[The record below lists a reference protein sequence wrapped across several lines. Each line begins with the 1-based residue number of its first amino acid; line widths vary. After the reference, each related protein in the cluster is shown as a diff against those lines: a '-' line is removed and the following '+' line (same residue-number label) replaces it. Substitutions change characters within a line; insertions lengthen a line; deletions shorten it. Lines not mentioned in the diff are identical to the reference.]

1 MYGNKGNYRVY
12 LKPLYSRLDRLAQ
25 SQSSPFSAEAQ
36 LEHVKILFIQ
46 ISYSVSKKI
55 RAETIGL
62 KIFKIIDS
70 GISFYCNNF
79 DLLPPKP
86 KFTFRRLKR
95 GVQECHRRFV
105 LAHVDKVANNV
116 VVV

>member
-1 MYGNKGNYRVY
+1 MYGNKGNYRLY

-62 KIFKIIDS
+62 KFLRLLIVEFHFIATILIFYHLNLNSHSD
-70 GISFYCNNF
+70 
-79 DLLPPKP
+79 
-86 KFTFRRLKR
+86 
-95 GVQECHRRFV
+95 V
-105 LAHVDKVANNV
+105 
-116 VVV
+116 